1 MATSELLST
10 RQRRGVSRRTL
21 AAGAAWA
28 VPAVALATPAPVLAS
43 STPEQAQATAGAF
56 MYYEACTSG
65 VAAPHYL
72 VAVNLDIATNFSTN
86 STWIFTAPDGD
97 TTTGP
102 SAACY
107 VFYTPKSLGTLFSV
121 SQGVTGTSGHWTT
134 PVAAPTLNTATHYAY
149 QTCSKY
155 TLASQHAGFLWDAT
169 AQHWTADQAGTTAD
183 PLHGAWRYAF
193 HPPPSTLIGCPCDD
207 PTMIFEITRQ
217 VTYKGVV
224 YTDHNT
230 NRVGCSTSTY
240 TLL

>member
-1 MATSELLST
+1 MTKEMAAT

-28 VPAVALATPAPVLAS
+28 VPAVALARPAPALAAS
-43 STPEQAQATAGAF
+43 STQLAQATDGGF
-56 MYYEACTSG
+56 MFYEGCTKG

-72 VAVNLDIATNFSTN
+72 VAVQLDVATHFSTT

-134 PVAAPTLNTATHYAY
+134 PVAVTSLDTATHHAY

-155 TLASQHAGFLWDAT
+155 TITSEHAGFYWDAT
-169 AQHWTADQAGTTAD
+169 AKHWTADLAGSTAD
-183 PLHGAWRYAF
+183 RLDGVWMYSF
-193 HPPPSTLIGCPCDD
+193 HPPASTLIGCPCDD

-230 NRVGCSTSTY
+230 STVGCGTSTY
-240 TLL
+240 KLI